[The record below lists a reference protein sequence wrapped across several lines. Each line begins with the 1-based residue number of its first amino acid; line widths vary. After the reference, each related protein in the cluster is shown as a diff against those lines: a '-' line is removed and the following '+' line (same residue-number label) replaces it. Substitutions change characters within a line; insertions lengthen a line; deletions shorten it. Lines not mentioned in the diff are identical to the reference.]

1 MTQRP
6 GSDRLLHI
14 EAPRGLAV
22 SPWPSGCLPSAVGRR
37 VAIVALLWAS
47 AAGIGC
53 GSTPAAPT
61 KPDASAR
68 NDGQSPSAGPDG
80 AVPLDPAATAV
91 TLTPPADV
99 VTAVAETRA
108 GLAASAPDGAAA
120 FLAAFEPTYA
130 ATLGYDPL
138 QAVNLAS
145 VQASASKLND
155 AELAKLGTNGFVISA
170 RQTFPTFFDGYS
182 SIYAD
187 HLPVFISADS
197 ILYAVHKSYD
207 GILRQ
212 VESQLIPA
220 VSQLLAS
227 MHATL
232 GAAATPGDP
241 RLAVARKDV
250 DLFLTVARRLL
261 QTSIDAASSPVL
273 PVAGASAS
281 EAEALVAKALAH
293 LTDINQTTS
302 LFGGERVIDWSQFL
316 PRGHYAG
323 DPTFEAYFRCMIW
336 LDRTDLR
343 LITTDLTGSHFSRRQ
358 FDAALELRLLLDA
371 AGLASWNT
379 VDATLAGFVG
389 ESDNMTVRDFD
400 TLRTVLGDATLG
412 DLERHTDQELA
423 QGIVDAKVGIQRIA
437 SQVIVVG
444 PLGDNLPLDRAFLFF
459 GQRYVIDSEVLSNV
473 VFDRVLPDPEK
484 RDRRMMPDPLDV
496 AFGALGNT
504 HAAPLLAADLAAHT
518 NYPRALDEARQ
529 LVDTHEPAFW
539 TGSLYHAWLASLR
552 AMSPP
557 ADLVAATGIPATVA
571 RTQPWARR
579 VLNTQLASWAELRH
593 DNLLYAKQS
602 YTSVPGCEFPD
613 AYVDPYPE
621 LWAALGRYAAKGMQ
635 ILAGLPVLAQSEAA
649 AHFTT
654 LGTVAARLQDMA
666 TRQIAGQAFTADQ
679 LAWVNTV
686 VETKS
691 VSVVCTSVRRPS
703 GWYVDLFL
711 TAEEAAV
718 YAPTIADVH
727 TDPDSARV
735 LHVGTAGPRLM
746 VVTAE
751 TCSGPR
757 AYAGLASAYSETITG
772 NFQRLQDSD
781 WEQMLMP
788 TASPPADVRWMTDLV
803 VH

>member
-1 MTQRP
+1 LRKLAGRDHDQGCFRP
-6 GSDRLLHI
+6 
-14 EAPRGLAV
+14 
-22 SPWPSGCLPSAVGRR
+22 
-37 VAIVALLWAS
+37 
-47 AAGIGC
+47 
-53 GSTPAAPT
+53 
-61 KPDASAR
+61 
-68 NDGQSPSAGPDG
+68 NDGQSPADVPD
-80 AVPLDPAATAV
+80 AADALDPGATMV

-99 VTAVAETRA
+99 VAPAAETRA
-108 GLAASAPDGAAA
+108 ALAASAPDGADA
-120 FLAAFEPTYA
+120 FLAAWRPTYA
-130 ATLGYDPL
+130 AALGYDPL
-138 QAVNLAS
+138 QAVNLAT
-145 VQASASKLND
+145 VQGSASQLND
-155 AELAKLGTNGFVISA
+155 AELAKLGSNGFVISA
-170 RQTFPTFFDGYS
+170 RQTFPTFFNGYS

-207 GILRQ
+207 GILMQ

-220 VSQLLAS
+220 VSQLLAG
-227 MHATL
+227 MHAAL
-232 GAAATPGDP
+232 GAAAAGDT
-241 RLAVARKDV
+241 RLAVARTDV

-261 QTSIDAASSPVL
+261 QTPDDAVSSPVL
-273 PVAGASAS
+273 PVAGASPS
-281 EAEALVAKALAH
+281 EADALVAKALAH
-293 LTDINQTTS
+293 VTDINETTS

-336 LDRTDLR
+336 LGRTDLR
-343 LITTDLTGSHFSRRQ
+343 LIATDAAGAHFSRRQ

-371 AGLASWNT
+371 AGLASWST

-400 TLRTVLGDATLG
+400 TLRTLLGDAALD
-412 DLERHTDQELA
+412 DLEGHTDQELA

-437 SQVIVVG
+437 SQIIFVG
-444 PLGDNLPLDRAFLFF
+444 PMGDNLPLDRAFLFF

-473 VFDRVLPDPEK
+473 VFDRVLPDPAK
-484 RDRRMMPDPLDV
+484 LDRRMMPDPLDV

-504 HAAPLLAADLAAHT
+504 HAAPLLAADLAAYT
-518 NYPRALDEARQ
+518 NYPKALDQARQ
-529 LVDTHEPAFW
+529 LVDAHEPAFW
-539 TGSLYHAWLASLR
+539 TGSLHHAWLASLR

-557 ADLVAATGIPATVA
+557 ADLVAASGIPAAVA

-579 VLNTQLASWAELRH
+579 VLNSQLASWAELRH

-602 YTSVPGCEFPD
+602 YTAFPLCEFPD

-635 ILAGLPVLAQSEAA
+635 LLAGLPTVVQGPAA

-654 LGTVAARLQDMA
+654 LATVAARLQDMA
-666 TRQIAGQAFTADQ
+666 TRQIAGQAFTADE

-686 VETKS
+686 VEIKA
-691 VSVVCTSVRRPS
+691 VSVGCTSVRRPS

-711 TAEEAAV
+711 DAEQAAE

-727 TDPDSARV
+727 TDPASGRV

-781 WEQMLMP
+781 WEEML
-788 TASPPADVRWMTDLV
+788 TASPPADVRWMSDLV

>member
-1 MTQRP
+1 MTQGP
-6 GSDRLLHI
+6 GSERPLIAAATRGQAVPAWSSARL
-14 EAPRGLAV
+14 P
-22 SPWPSGCLPSAVGRR
+22 GRR
-37 VAIVALLWAS
+37 VAILALVWAAGSGAACGTRAATPVTPVSPDGS
-47 AAGIGC
+47 AA
-53 GSTPAAPT
+53 
-61 KPDASAR
+61 
-68 NDGQSPSAGPDG
+68 NDGQASFAGPDLS
-80 AVPLDPAATAV
+80 AALDPAATKV
-91 TLTPPADV
+91 TLTQPADV
-99 VTAVAETRA
+99 VTEIAETRA
-108 GLAASAPDGAAA
+108 KLAASAPDGAAG
-120 FLAAFEPTYA
+120 FLAAWKPTYRA
-130 ATLGYDPL
+130 ALGYDPL
-138 QAVNLAS
+138 QAVNMAT
-145 VQASASKLND
+145 VQASTSKLND

-170 RQTFPTFFDGYS
+170 RQTFPTFFNGYS

-207 GILRQ
+207 GILKQ
-212 VESQLIPA
+212 VEAQLIPA
-220 VSQLLAS
+220 VAQLLAS

-232 GAAATPGDP
+232 ADAATSGDA
-241 RLAVARKDV
+241 RLAVARRDV

-261 QTSIDAASSPVL
+261 QTPTNALSSPVL
-273 PVAGASAS
+273 PVAGASPS
-281 EAEALVAKALAH
+281 EADALVAKALAH
-293 LTDINQTTS
+293 LTDINQSTS
-302 LFGGERVIDWSQFL
+302 LFGVDRVIDWSQFL
-316 PRGHYAG
+316 PRGHYTG
-323 DPTFEAYFRCMIW
+323 DLRFEAYFRCMIW
-336 LDRTDLR
+336 LGRTDLR
-343 LITTDLTGSHFSRRQ
+343 LIATDAAGAHFSRRH
-358 FDAALELRLLLDA
+358 FDAALEMRLLLDA
-371 AGLASWNT
+371 AGLATWNT

-400 TLRTVLGDATLG
+400 TLRTVLGDGALD
-412 DLERHTDQELA
+412 DLEGHTDQELA

-437 SQVIVVG
+437 SQVIFVG

-459 GQRYVIDSEVLSNV
+459 GQRFVIDSEVFSNV
-473 VFDRVLPDPEK
+473 VFDRVLPDPAK
-484 RDRRMMPDPLDV
+484 LDRRLMPDPLDV

-518 NYPRALDEARQ
+518 NYPKALDEARQ
-529 LVDTHEPAFW
+529 LVDAHEPAFW
-539 TGSLYHAWLASLR
+539 AGSLYHAWLASLR

-557 ADLVAATGIPATVA
+557 ADLVAAPGIPAAVA

-602 YTSVPGCEFPD
+602 FTAALGCEFPD

-635 ILAGLPVLAQSEAA
+635 ILAGLPSLVQGSAA

-654 LGTVAARLQDMA
+654 LATVAARLEDMA
-666 TRQIAGQAFTADQ
+666 TRQIAGQAFTGDE

-686 VETKS
+686 VETKT
-691 VSVVCTSVRRPS
+691 VSIVCYTERRPS

-711 TAEEAAV
+711 TTDQAAE

-727 TDPDSARV
+727 TDPGSARV

-757 AYAGLASAYSETITG
+757 AYAGLASAYSETITD

-781 WEQMLMP
+781 WEQML
-788 TASPPADVRWMTDLV
+788 TGSPPADVRWMTDLV